1 MKPKLVTIFEH
12 DYIVRDSGKLSD
24 VDFNKLYSYVCNENQ
39 KAENNNSVDTWLLK
53 PCFYNGKQALKATQY
68 IGIIQFDDGVVLE
81 ILPKLFKTKQDSPQE
96 QIPEKQSRELV
107 LKMLRTLKTAN
118 FKNIHSAG
126 LDFAKMHLLD
136 IFIWMFLDEVGSIV
150 KQGIKHKYIEW
161 EENLNFF
168 KGKLLVS
175 QNIAKNYGL
184 KHKNY
189 MQYDDYLPNIPENRL
204 IKSALGYL
212 LKTCKS
218 SNLLKEIRKSYFIFD
233 EVSNSLNIQLDYTLC
248 NKNSRIFSHYQNAL
262 EWAMVFLAGNSFTT
276 QVGSHRIKSLLFD
289 MNKLFESYV
298 GSKLNSIEEYS
309 NLILQDSRHYLAYG
323 VTRENKQR
331 ECFNLKPDF
340 IFKIKGSDNLII
352 ADAKWKVI
360 SKQQHLSSSDLY
372 QMFAYYHRYSANKQA
387 HDGFI
392 EIWLIYPCHGEQT
405 SIFCQY
411 SFENYDCLE
420 RNIHLKIKFFDL
432 VSYEFMDIDNDFVTN
447 N

>member
-24 VDFNKLYSYVCNENQ
+24 TDFNKLYSYVCNENQ

-53 PCFYNGKQALKATQY
+53 PCFYSGKQALKATQY

-126 LDFAKMHLLD
+126 LDFAKIHLLD
-136 IFIWMFLDEVGSIV
+136 IFIWMFLDEVDSIV
-150 KQGIKHKYIEW
+150 KQGIKHKYIER

-218 SNLLKEIRKSYFIFD
+218 SHLLKEIRKSYFIFD

-276 QVGSHRIKSLLFD
+276 QAGSHNVKSLLFD

-298 GSKLNSIEEYS
+298 GDYLLKHPDYHSVKF
-309 NLILQDSRHYLAYG
+309 QDSQHYMLYSG
-323 VTRENKQR
+323 SNKLYK
-331 ECFNLKPDF
+331 LKPDF
-340 IFKIKGSDNLII
+340 KFKHKDQLDKFII
-352 ADAKWKVI
+352 ADAKWKYI
-360 SKQQHLSSSDLY
+360 TQEKNLSQADLY
-372 QMFAYYHRYSANKQA
+372 QMFAYHHKYDKA
-387 HDGFI
+387 
-392 EIWLIYPCHGEQT
+392 EVWLIYPLHDCVAKDIKNKQ
-405 SIFCQY
+405 F
-411 SFENYDCLE
+411 SFDGNQVNLC
-420 RNIHLKIKFFDL
+420 IKFFDL
-432 VSYEFMDIDNDFVTN
+432 DNNNFVEIS
-447 N
+447 

>member
-1 MKPKLVTIFEH
+1 MKHKLVTIFEH
-12 DYIVRDSGKLSD
+12 DYIVRDSGKLLD
-24 VDFNKLYSYVCNENQ
+24 TDFNKLYNYVCNENQ

-53 PCFYNGKQALKATQY
+53 PCFYSGKQALKATQY
-68 IGIIQFDDGVVLE
+68 IGIIQFDDGVALE

-96 QIPEKQSRELV
+96 QTPEKQSRELV

-126 LDFAKMHLLD
+126 LDFAKIHLLD
-136 IFIWMFLDEVGSIV
+136 IFIWMFLDEVDSII
-150 KQGIKHKYIEW
+150 KQGIKHKYIER

-189 MQYDDYLPNIPENRL
+189 MQYDDHLPNIPENRL

-276 QVGSHRIKSLLFD
+276 QAGSHRVKSLLFD

-298 GSKLNSIEEYS
+298 GSKLKSIEEYS
-309 NLILQDSRHYLAYG
+309 NLIFQDSQQYLAYG
-323 VTRENKQR
+323 VTKENKQK
-331 ECFNLKPDF
+331 EYFNLKPDF
-340 IFKIKGSDNLII
+340 IFKIKASNTTKLII
-352 ADAKWKVI
+352 ADAKWKII
-360 SKQQHLSSSDLY
+360 SEQQHLSSSDLY
-372 QMFAYYHRYSANKQA
+372 QMFAYYHRYSANKRA
-387 HDGFI
+387 DGGSI
-392 EIWLIYPCHGEQT
+392 EIWLIYPYHGEQA
-405 SIFCQY
+405 SIIRQY
-411 SFENYDCLE
+411 SFESYSCVEN
-420 RNIHLKIKFFDL
+420 NIHLQIKFFEP
-432 VSYEFMDIDNDFVTN
+432 VNYEFID
-447 N
+447 

>member
-1 MKPKLVTIFEH
+1 MKPKLITIFEH
-12 DYIVRDSGKLSD
+12 DYLVRDGGKLSD
-24 VDFNKLYSYVCNENQ
+24 HDFDKLYSYVCSENR
-39 KAENNNSVDTWLLK
+39 KAEINNSLDTWLLK

-81 ILPKLFKTKQDSPQE
+81 ILPKLFKTKPGSSQE
-96 QIPEKQSRELV
+96 QTSEKQARELV
-107 LKMLRTLKTAN
+107 LKMLCTLKTAN
-118 FKNIHSAG
+118 FKNIHCAG
-126 LDFAKMHLLD
+126 LNYAKMHLLD
-136 IFIWMFLDEVGSIV
+136 IFIWMFLDEVDFIV
-150 KQGIKHKYIEW
+150 KQGIKHKYIER
-161 EENLNFF
+161 EDSLNFF

-218 SNLLKEIRKSYFIFD
+218 SNLLQEIRKTYFIFD
-233 EVSNSLNIQLDYTLC
+233 EVSNSLNIQLDYTRC

-276 QVGSHRIKSLLFD
+276 QVGSQCVKSLLFD

-298 GSKLNSIEEYS
+298 GSKLKNIEEYS
-309 NLILQDSRHYLAYG
+309 NLIFQDSRHYLAYG

-331 ECFNLKPDF
+331 ECFNLRPDF
-340 IFKIKGSDNLII
+340 IFKIKGSDTTKLII

-360 SKQQHLSSSDLY
+360 SEQQHLSSSDLY
-372 QMFAYYHRYSANKQA
+372 QMFVYYHRYSANKQA
-387 HDGFI
+387 HDGLI
-392 EIWLIYPCHGEQT
+392 EIWLIYPYYGELAN
-405 SIFCQY
+405 IIRQY
-411 SFENYDCLE
+411 RFESYSCVEN
-420 RNIHLKIKFFDL
+420 NIHLQIKLFDP
-432 VSYEFMDIDNDFVTN
+432 VNYEFID
-447 N
+447 